1 MQIGSGEIRGLSGLK
16 RNEKSNVIVED
27 DEVKIESKL
36 ILNFYILLPISHS
49 YLTYPIYV
57 DIVLKLTRPTGKY
70 RAQAQIGDM
79 PMLDVGIDVKV
90 DGIEFTTAAT
100 TTAIQNLKIW
110 PTPPIQIEDIEVSNI
125 F

>member
-36 ILNFYILLPISHS
+36 ILNFYILPLFLIC
-49 YLTYPIYV
+49 TYPTYV

>member
-49 YLTYPIYV
+49 YLSYLYV
-57 DIVLKLTRPTGKY
+57 DIVLELTSPTGKY

-90 DGIEFTTAAT
+90 DGIEFTTAAMT
-100 TTAIQNLKIW
+100 TVIQNLKIW

>member
-1 MQIGSGEIRGLSGLK
+1 
-16 RNEKSNVIVED
+16 
-27 DEVKIESKL
+27 
-36 ILNFYILLPISHS
+36 
-49 YLTYPIYV
+49 
-57 DIVLKLTRPTGKY
+57 
-70 RAQAQIGDM
+70 M

-100 TTAIQNLKIW
+100 TTVIQNLKIW

>member
-1 MQIGSGEIRGLSGLK
+1 MEVAKSEAYQVSRGMIKVMSLFRTMKLK
-16 RNEKSNVIVED
+16 
-27 DEVKIESKL
+27 SKVSSVS
-36 ILNFYILLPISHS
+36 ISIFS
-49 YLTYPIYV
+49 YLFLIRTYPIYV
-57 DIVLKLTRPTGKY
+57 DIVLKLTSPTGKY

-79 PMLDVGIDVKV
+79 PLLDVGIDVKV
-90 DGIEFTTAAT
+90 DGIEFTTAA

>member
-1 MQIGSGEIRGLSGLK
+1 MEVAKSEAYQASRGMTKVMSLLRTMKLK
-16 RNEKSNVIVED
+16 
-27 DEVKIESKL
+27 SKVSSVS
-36 ILNFYILLPISHS
+36 ISIFS
-49 YLTYPIYV
+49 YLFLIRTYPIFV
-57 DIVLKLTRPTGKY
+57 DIVLELTSPTGKY